1 MTTFQAGDRI
11 EMYPGESISYRADVI
26 AVAKNG
32 SVKIER
38 WWQGLGQLSP
48 VRRREWLPSYI
59 INTAK
64 LIRR

>member
-11 EMYPGESISYRADVI
+11 EMYSGESISYRADVI

-38 WWQGLGQLSP
+38 WWQGLGKLHP